1 MSMSECRSL
10 RNNAAMV
17 PSVAI
22 LGAGAFGEILC
33 GGLLRAGWHP
43 GSLAL
48 AARREERAREITA
61 KLGVACLLDP
71 VEAIA
76 GKRVVVVAV
85 KPKDVPHL
93 LDQLEGAVTSD
104 QVIITLAAGVP
115 TAVFERA
122 FAGAG
127 VVRAMPNT
135 PALVSEAISAYAPGA
150 SVDEAALKDAT
161 TVLEAVGRTVQL
173 EEALLDAVTAVSG
186 SGPAY
191 VYLLAEALTEAA
203 IREGL
208 PHHAAELL
216 VHQTL
221 KGAGALLAETEL
233 NPTQLRA
240 QVTSPGGTTAAAVH
254 ILEEGG
260 FRAVVEDAVRAA
272 AQRAR
277 EMGERASEDA

>member
-1 MSMSECRSL
+1 MLETSSL
-10 RNNAAMV
+10 RNNAPMI

-33 GGLLRAGWHP
+33 GGLLRAGWAP
-43 GSLAL
+43 EDLSL
-48 AARREERAREITA
+48 AARREERARQVTE
-61 KLGVACLLDP
+61 KLGVTCSLDP
-71 VEAIA
+71 VSAVA
-76 GKRVVVVAV
+76 DKRMIVVAV

-93 LDQLEGAVTSD
+93 VEQLQGTVTDS

-115 TAVFERA
+115 TAVYERA
-122 FAGAG
+122 FPGVR

-135 PALVSEAISAYAPGA
+135 PALVSEAITAYAPGA
-150 SVDEAALKDAT
+150 NVDEQALKDAT
-161 TVLEAVGRTVQL
+161 TVLNAIGPTVEL

-277 EMGERASEDA
+277 EMGKRASEDA